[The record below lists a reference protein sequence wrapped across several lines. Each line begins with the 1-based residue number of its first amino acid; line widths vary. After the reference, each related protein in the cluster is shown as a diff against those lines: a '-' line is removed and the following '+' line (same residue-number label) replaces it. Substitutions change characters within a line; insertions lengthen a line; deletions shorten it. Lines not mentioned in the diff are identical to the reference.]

1 MAASRALIIL
11 ILTFAVAWLA
21 SWLMSRDGAPATL
34 DPEAKNEPDLYMVNA
49 IIDQYD
55 ERGQP
60 KHKIKALK
68 LTHYPATDITTLEMP
83 RVKIYLEDTA
93 SPWDIESNF
102 GRLTPKSN
110 NQSLPNREEE
120 VVELW
125 ERVFAQQTR
134 LSGDFVNI
142 RTEQMT
148 VYPDRDYL
156 ESRVKVYLDDQSG
169 RSTAGAMNAYLE
181 QTRYEFFTHNIQRV
195 NTIFIPEV
203 KRLIE

>member
-21 SWLMSRDGAPATL
+21 SWLMSRDGAPAKL

-68 LTHYPATDITTLEMP
+68 LTHYPATDITTLKMP

-169 RSTAGAMNAYLE
+169 RTTAGAMNAYLE
-181 QTRYEFFTHNIQRV
+181 QTRYEFFTNNIQRV

>member
-1 MAASRALIIL
+1 MATSRALIIL
-11 ILTFAVAWLA
+11 ILTIAAAWLA
-21 SWLMSRDGAPATL
+21 SWLMNRDGAPATL
-34 DPEAKNEPDLYMVNA
+34 NPEAKNEPDLYMVNA

-55 ERGQP
+55 EGGKP
-60 KHKIKALK
+60 KHKIKAFK
-68 LTHYPATDITTLEMP
+68 LTHYPATDITTLEQP
-83 RVKIYLEDTA
+83 RVKVYLEDTA
-93 SPWDIESNF
+93 IPWDIESNF
-102 GRLTPKSN
+102 GRLTPKSSN
-110 NQSLPNREEE
+110 KALPNRDEE

-125 ERVFAQQTR
+125 ERVFAERTR

-169 RSTAGAMNAYLE
+169 RTTAGAMNAYLE
-181 QTRYEFFTHNIQRV
+181 QTRYEFFTNNIQRV

-203 KRLIE
+203 KRHIE

>member
-11 ILTFAVAWLA
+11 ILTFAAAWLA
-21 SWLMSRDGAPATL
+21 SWLTSRDGGPTTL

-169 RSTAGAMNAYLE
+169 RTTAGAMNAYLE
-181 QTRYEFFTHNIQRV
+181 QTRYEFFTNNIQRV

>member
-156 ESRVKVYLDDQSG
+156 ESRDKVYLDDQSG
-169 RSTAGAMNAYLE
+169 RTTAGAMNAYLE
-181 QTRYEFFTHNIQRV
+181 QTRYEFFTNNIQRV

>member
-1 MAASRALIIL
+1 MASSRALIIL
-11 ILTFAVAWLA
+11 ILTIAAAWLA
-21 SWLMSRDGAPATL
+21 SWLMGRDGAPATL
-34 DPEAKNEPDLYMVNA
+34 NPEAKNEPDLYMVHA

-169 RSTAGAMNAYLE
+169 RTTAGAMNAYLE
-181 QTRYEFFTHNIQRV
+181 QTRYEFFTNNIQRV

>member
-68 LTHYPATDITTLEMP
+68 LPHYPATDITTLEMP

-169 RSTAGAMNAYLE
+169 RTTAGAMNAYLE
-181 QTRYEFFTHNIQRV
+181 QTRYEFFTNNIQRV

>member
-21 SWLMSRDGAPATL
+21 SWLMSRGGAPATL

-156 ESRVKVYLDDQSG
+156 ESRAKVYLDDQSG
-169 RSTAGAMNAYLE
+169 RTTAGAMNAYLE
-181 QTRYEFFTHNIQRV
+181 QTRYEFFTNNIQRV

>member
-1 MAASRALIIL
+1 MTAGRALFVL
-11 ILTFAVAWLA
+11 FLTAAAALLTGWV
-21 SWLMSRDGAPATL
+21 MERNDAPAAL
-34 DPEAKNEPDLYMVNA
+34 NPQAKNEPDLYMVNA
-49 IIDQYD
+49 TIDQFD

-60 KHKIKALK
+60 KHKINAAR
-68 LTHYPATDITTLEMP
+68 LTHYPATDITTLDTP
-83 RVKIYLEDTA
+83 RVKIYLEDPT

-102 GRLTPKSN
+102 GRLTPKSTKK
-110 NQSLPNREEE
+110 SLPNRDEE

-125 ERVFAQQTR
+125 ESVFAQRTR
-134 LSGDFVNI
+134 LNGDFVNI

-169 RSTAGAMNAYLE
+169 RTTAGAMNAFLE
-181 QTRYEFFTHNIQRV
+181 LARYEFFTNDIERV

-203 KRLIE
+203 KSQFE

>member
-34 DPEAKNEPDLYMVNA
+34 DPAAKNEPDLYMVNA

-169 RSTAGAMNAYLE
+169 RTTAGAMNAYLE
-181 QTRYEFFTHNIQRV
+181 QTRYEFFTNNIQRV

>member
-11 ILTFAVAWLA
+11 ILTFTVAWLA

-68 LTHYPATDITTLEMP
+68 LPHYPATDITTLEMP

-169 RSTAGAMNAYLE
+169 RTTAGAMNAYLE
-181 QTRYEFFTHNIQRV
+181 QTRYEFFTNNIQRV

>member
-93 SPWDIESNF
+93 SPWDIEANF

-169 RSTAGAMNAYLE
+169 RTTAGAMNAYLE
-181 QTRYEFFTHNIQRV
+181 QTRYEFFTNNIQRV